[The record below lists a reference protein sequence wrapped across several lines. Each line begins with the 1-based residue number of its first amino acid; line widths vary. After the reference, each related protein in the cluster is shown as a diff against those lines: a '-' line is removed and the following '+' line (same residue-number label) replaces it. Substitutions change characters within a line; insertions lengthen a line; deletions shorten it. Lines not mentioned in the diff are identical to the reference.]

1 MFRCYRNLAIVGH
14 GVLDVGHDCRGGAQ
28 NGGVEIVVA
37 EQEERSRGGDPL
49 YALRPVGGGPAA
61 RDLTSAELA
70 ERVAAQEAE
79 STPTWV
85 FPAADRAYPVLLRA
99 GVRLRRCHD
108 LALTEGLLLA
118 SQARHGE
125 PRGLAAAYAR
135 ARGLPPPDAAPDD
148 DTTDTTGQA
157 ALFHPRGTGLPE
169 GVTAAEAAED
179 VLAEQHRA
187 IQQHPVPERFR
198 LLVASESQSA
208 LAAAEMSHHGLP
220 WHADVHDAVLTELL
234 GARVTNGRP
243 SKLAELADRV
253 AEAFGTPVNPD
264 HPPSVVRAFR
274 RAGIDVPSSRAHVLA
289 DVDHPAVAP
298 LLAYKELARL
308 HSAHGWAWLR
318 EWVHDGRFRPTFVV
332 GGVVSGR
339 WATRGGGALQIPKV
353 LRSCVR
359 ADPGWRLV
367 VADAAQLEPRVLA
380 ALSGDRRFAEVSA
393 SADLYASLAAD
404 AFGGDRARAKVAML
418 SALYGGTSGEAG
430 PLLAQ
435 LRTRFPD
442 AVRYVEHAAAAG
454 ERGEQ
459 VRSRLGRTSPPP
471 SEQWR
476 ALTGNADA
484 GVAAH
489 RAARDWGRFTRNFVV
504 QASAADFTSVLL
516 ALLRRALAER
526 ASAAELVF
534 FQHDEI
540 IVHCPADEADVVGAL
555 CGECADEAGRLTF
568 GARCPVRFPLEA
580 KLVGRYADAK

>member
-1 MFRCYRNLAIVGH
+1 
-14 GVLDVGHDCRGGAQ
+14 
-28 NGGVEIVVA
+28 
-37 EQEERSRGGDPL
+37 
-49 YALRPVGGGPAA
+49 
-61 RDLTSAELA
+61 
-70 ERVAAQEAE
+70 
-79 STPTWV
+79 
-85 FPAADRAYPVLLRA
+85 
-99 GVRLRRCHD
+99 
-108 LALTEGLLLA
+108 
-118 SQARHGE
+118 
-125 PRGLAAAYAR
+125 
-135 ARGLPPPDAAPDD
+135 
-148 DTTDTTGQA
+148 
-157 ALFHPRGTGLPE
+157 
-169 GVTAAEAAED
+169 
-179 VLAEQHRA
+179 
-187 IQQHPVPERFR
+187 
-198 LLVASESQSA
+198 
-208 LAAAEMSHHGLP
+208 
-220 WHADVHDAVLTELL
+220 
-234 GARVTNGRP
+234 
-243 SKLAELADRV
+243 
-253 AEAFGTPVNPD
+253 
-264 HPPSVVRAFR
+264 
-274 RAGIDVPSSRAHVLA
+274 
-289 DVDHPAVAP
+289 
-298 LLAYKELARL
+298 
-308 HSAHGWAWLR
+308 
-318 EWVHDGRFRPTFVV
+318 
-332 GGVVSGR
+332 
-339 WATRGGGALQIPKV
+339 V

-404 AFGGDRARAKVAML
+404 AFGGARARAKVAML
-418 SALYGGTSGEAG
+418 SALYGGTSGETG

-442 AVRYVEHAAAAG
+442 AVHYVEHAAAAG

-484 GVAAH
+484 GVAGH

-526 ASAAELVF
+526 APAAELVF

-555 CGECADEAGRLTF
+555 CDECADEAGRLTF